1 MIIAISGAGGFIG
14 KSLGKFFIAEGF
26 EVRSIGRISR
36 LTTTV
41 EITTLLEGANLVINL
56 AGAPIIGR
64 WTKTYKQNLYESRIV
79 TTSKIVEAIKLMAVK
94 PGLLISASAV
104 GIYSQE
110 GSNSE
115 TNFQLANDYLGEI
128 CKAWE
133 KEAEKAIPDTRV
145 IITRFGIVL
154 GKQGGALE
162 KMLPLFKL
170 GLGGKIASGKQGF
183 SWIHIDDVVNAIN
196 SLIGNTDLSGVFNFT
211 SPGLTDNKNYTRVL
225 SRVLKRPAFFTVPL
239 FALNILFGEGSIAV
253 AGGQFAPPNH
263 LLNAGYSFR
272 FPDLEG
278 ALMDIT
284 S

>member
-14 KSLGKFFIAEGF
+14 KSLRTFFIAEGS
-26 EVRSIGRISR
+26 EVRSLGRISR

-41 EITTLLEGANLVINL
+41 EITSLLEGADVVINL

-64 WTKTYKQNLYESRIV
+64 WTKVYKQNLFESRVI
-79 TTSKIVEAIKLMAVK
+79 TTSKIVEAIKVMKVK

-110 GSNSE
+110 GSNYE

-133 KEAEKAIPDTRV
+133 KEAENAIQDTRV

-154 GKQGGALE
+154 GKQGGALV

-196 SLIGNTDLSGVFNFT
+196 YIIGNKELSGVFNFT
-211 SPGLTDNKNYTRVL
+211 SPGVTDNENYTRLL
-225 SRVLKRPAFFTVPL
+225 SKVLKRPAFFTVPH
-239 FALNILFGEGSIAV
+239 FALNILFGEGSVAV
-253 AGGQFAPPNH
+253 AGGQFAPPDH
-263 LLNAGYSFR
+263 LLNAGYRFR

-278 ALMDIT
+278 ALKDIT
-284 S
+284 T